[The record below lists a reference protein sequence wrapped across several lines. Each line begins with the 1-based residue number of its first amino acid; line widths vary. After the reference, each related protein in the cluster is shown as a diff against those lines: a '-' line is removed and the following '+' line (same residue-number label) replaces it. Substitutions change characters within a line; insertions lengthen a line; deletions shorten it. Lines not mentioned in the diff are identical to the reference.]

1 MAAELLCIGEPM
13 LEFNQQPPVADGR
26 VLYQQGFGGDTSNV
40 AVAAAR
46 QGISSGYISAVG
58 QDPAGDAL
66 LALWK
71 EEGVD
76 ASHVKRS
83 DAYPTGIYF
92 VSHGADG
99 HRFSYHR
106 KGSAA
111 AHLTPAD
118 MPEKAIAA
126 ARVLFA
132 SGISHGISDSA
143 ADSVFHAF
151 TVARA
156 NGVAI
161 AYDTN
166 YRPALW
172 SPRRAAAIIHAAIG
186 EADIALPGM
195 DDAKALTGLTDP
207 DAILDFYLGL
217 GPGLVLLKMGA
228 EGAYLG
234 TPEGR
239 KRIPPFPAT
248 ASVDATGAGD
258 TFCGSFIARLL
269 KGETPEDAAHYAAAA
284 ASISTTGYGAIA
296 PIPRAPE
303 VWAAM
308 AMRNR

>member
-13 LEFNQQPPVADGR
+13 LEFNQQPTLPDGR

-40 AVAAAR
+40 VVSAAR
-46 QGISSGYISAVG
+46 QGISTGYISAVG
-58 QDPAGDAL
+58 QDPAGEAL
-66 LALWK
+66 LALW
-71 EEGVD
+71 EAEGVD

-83 DAYPTGIYF
+83 AAHPTGVYF
-92 VSHGADG
+92 VTHGANG
-99 HRFSYHR
+99 HRFNYHR

-111 AHLTPAD
+111 SFLTPAD
-118 MPEKAIAA
+118 IPEKAIAE
-126 ARVLFA
+126 ARILFA
-132 SGISHGISDSA
+132 SGISHAISDSA
-143 ADSVFHAF
+143 CDAVFHAF
-151 TVARA
+151 TVARQ

-172 SPRRAAAIIHAAIG
+172 APRRAAAVIHAAVG
-186 EADIALPGM
+186 EADIAMPGL
-195 DDAKALTGLTDP
+195 DDAIALTGLTDP
-207 DAILDFYLGL
+207 DAVLDFYLGL

-228 EGAYLG
+228 EGVYLG

-239 KRIPPFPAT
+239 KRIPPFPA
-248 ASVDATGAGD
+248 AAVDATGAGD
-258 TFCGSFIARLL
+258 TFCGAVIARLL

-284 ASISTTGYGAIA
+284 AAISTTGYGAIG

>member
-13 LEFNQQPPVADGR
+13 LEFNQQPQLADGR

-40 AVAAAR
+40 AVSAAR
-46 QGISSGYISAVG
+46 QGIASGYISAVG
-58 QDPAGDAL
+58 RDPAGEAL
-66 LALWK
+66 LALW
-71 EEGVD
+71 EAEGVD

-83 DAYPTGIYF
+83 ETHPTGIYF
-92 VSHGADG
+92 VTHGADG

-111 AHLTPAD
+111 SALTPAD
-118 MPEKAIAA
+118 IPEKAIAE
-126 ARVLFA
+126 ARILFA

-143 ADSVFHAF
+143 ADAVFHAF
-151 TVARA
+151 ALARQQ
-156 NGVAI
+156 GVAI

-172 SPRRAAAIIHAAIG
+172 SPRRAAAIIHAAVG
-186 EADIALPGM
+186 EADIALPGL
-195 DDAKALTGLTDP
+195 DDALLLTGLSDP
-207 DAILDFYLGL
+207 DQVLDFYLGL

-228 EGAYLG
+228 QGIYLA
-234 TPEGR
+234 TPDGR
-239 KRIPPFPAT
+239 RRIPPFPCA
-248 ASVDATGAGD
+248 AVDATGAGD
-258 TFCGSFIARLL
+258 TFCGAVIARLL
-269 KGETPEDAAHYAAAA
+269 KGDTPEDAAHYAAAA
-284 ASISTTGYGAIA
+284 AAISTTGYGAIA